1 MHTFDFTIVTPER
14 ELLHTQVSRVTLP
27 TAEGEIT
34 VLANHEPLVAVLV
47 PGEMRVASGG
57 EEHAFAVSR
66 GFIEV
71 RQKAVHVL
79 ADTAER
85 SDEIDEERAIEAKR
99 RAEELMQQTLDEEK
113 LAETTAIL
121 ERNLVRL
128 HVVRKHK
135 TRHMPKID

>member
-1 MHTFDFTIVTPER
+1 MNFSFTIVTPER
-14 ELLHTQVSRVTLP
+14 ELLHAQVSRVTLP

-34 VLANHEPLVAVLV
+34 VLANHVPIVAVLT
-47 PGEMRVASGG
+47 PGEMRVAYGG
-57 EEHAFAVSR
+57 KEHAFAVSR

-71 RQKAVHVL
+71 QPKGVHVL

-85 SDEIDEERAIEAKR
+85 SDEIDEQRAEEAKKK
-99 RAEELMQQTLDEEK
+99 AEELMRQTLDEEK

-121 ERNLVRL
+121 ERNLARL